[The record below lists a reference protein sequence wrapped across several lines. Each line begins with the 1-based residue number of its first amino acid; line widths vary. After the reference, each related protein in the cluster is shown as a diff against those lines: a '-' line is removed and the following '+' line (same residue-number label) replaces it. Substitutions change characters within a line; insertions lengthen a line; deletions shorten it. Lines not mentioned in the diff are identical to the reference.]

1 MIKAMKD
8 FQIPM
13 RVEVDKETASAT
25 FGRFTTE
32 AYERGFGTTVGNALR
47 RVLLSSLTG
56 AAVTTVKIEGVLHEF
71 STIPGVTEDVTSIIL
86 NVKGLR
92 LALHTDKPKTIRLK
106 KKGPGEAKGSDIIH
120 DADISILTPNL
131 HIATLDKDATLD
143 LEMTVKH
150 GRGYVPAERNKEEG
164 LPIGVIAIDSI
175 FSPIKRVNFHVE
187 NARVGRMTDYD
198 KLTLE
203 IWTDGTISPSDALST
218 AAGILR
224 DHVEIFI
231 NPEARVE
238 GRAELSGDDAQREI
252 NKNLFRSVNE
262 LELSVR
268 AANCLKNANIKT
280 IADLVQKSEAEML
293 KTKNFGKKSL
303 NEIKEILT
311 DMGLQRSQERVGE
324 GTVRHRKKGR
334 QLGRQTKH
342 RWALFRSLVTSLLE
356 HERIETTEA
365 KAKEIRGFTDR
376 MITLGKDG
384 SLPARRRA
392 LSFLRSKDVV
402 SKLFSDVAGRFK
414 DRPGGYTRMVKTRR
428 RIGDAAELVAI
439 ELVARA
445 EASTAKKSAPPS
457 AKPEKSE

>member
-8 FQIPM
+8 FQVPV
-13 RVEVDKETASAT
+13 RVEVDKDNVSPT

-32 AYERGFGTTVGNALR
+32 AFERGFGTTIGNALR

-120 DADISILTPNL
+120 DADITILTPDL

-143 LEMTVKH
+143 MEMTVKH

-203 IWTDGTISPSDALST
+203 VWTDGTISPRDALST
-218 AAGILR
+218 AASILR
-224 DHVEIFI
+224 DHLDIFI
-231 NPEARVE
+231 NPEERVE
-238 GRAELSGDDAQREI
+238 GKMEAGPEEAQREI

-280 IADLVQKSEAEML
+280 IADLVQKTEAEML

-303 NEIKEILT
+303 NEIKEILSE
-311 DMGLQRSQERVGE
+311 MGLS
-324 GTVRHRKKGR
+324 
-334 QLGRQTKH
+334 LG
-342 RWALFRSLVTSLLE
+342 
-356 HERIETTEA
+356 A
-365 KAKEIRGFTDR
+365 KLDAVPPTN
-376 MITLGKDG
+376 G
-384 SLPARRRA
+384 SP
-392 LSFLRSKDVV
+392 
-402 SKLFSDVAGRFK
+402 
-414 DRPGGYTRMVKTRR
+414 
-428 RIGDAAELVAI
+428 
-439 ELVARA
+439 
-445 EASTAKKSAPPS
+445 
-457 AKPEKSE
+457 KSE

>member
-47 RVLLSSLTG
+47 RVVLSSLTG

-71 STIPGVTEDVTSIIL
+71 STIPGVTEDVTTIIL

-143 LEMTVKH
+143 MEMTVKH

-203 IWTDGTISPSDALST
+203 IWTDGTISPSDALSA

-224 DHVEIFI
+224 DHVDIFI
-231 NPEARVE
+231 NRGAGVE
-238 GRAELSGDDAQREI
+238 GRAEVGGEDAQREI

-311 DMGLQRSQERVGE
+311 DMGLS
-324 GTVRHRKKGR
+324 
-334 QLGRQTKH
+334 LG
-342 RWALFRSLVTSLLE
+342 V
-356 HERIETTEA
+356 
-365 KAKEIRGFTDR
+365 
-376 MITLGKDG
+376 
-384 SLPARRRA
+384 
-392 LSFLRSKDVV
+392 
-402 SKLFSDVAGRFK
+402 KLDAMAS
-414 DRPGGYTRMVKTRR
+414 GGGPKN
-428 RIGDAAELVAI
+428 E
-439 ELVARA
+439 
-445 EASTAKKSAPPS
+445 
-457 AKPEKSE
+457 

>member
-13 RVEVDKETASAT
+13 RVEVDKETVSPT

-32 AYERGFGTTVGNALR
+32 AFERGFGTTVGNALR

-92 LALHTDKPKTIRLK
+92 LALHSDKPKMISLK

-120 DADISILTPNL
+120 DADVTILTPNL

-143 LEMTVKH
+143 MEMTVKH

-175 FSPIKRVNFHVE
+175 FSPIKRVNFQVE

-203 IWTDGTISPSDALST
+203 IWTDGTILPSDALST

-224 DHVEIFI
+224 DHVDIFI

-238 GRAELSGDDAQREI
+238 GRSELAGDDAQREI

-280 IADLVQKSEAEML
+280 IADLVQKTEGEML

-311 DMGLQRSQERVGE
+311 DMGLSLGVKIDTMASS
-324 GTVRHRKKGR
+324 GT
-334 QLGRQTKH
+334 
-342 RWALFRSLVTSLLE
+342 
-356 HERIETTEA
+356 
-365 KAKEIRGFTDR
+365 
-376 MITLGKDG
+376 
-384 SLPARRRA
+384 P
-392 LSFLRSKDVV
+392 
-402 SKLFSDVAGRFK
+402 
-414 DRPGGYTRMVKTRR
+414 
-428 RIGDAAELVAI
+428 
-439 ELVARA
+439 
-445 EASTAKKSAPPS
+445 
-457 AKPEKSE
+457 KSE